1 MNRPTKETNVNK
13 PNVLIMTDK
22 FAEVSREPI
31 EILINAGMRVH
42 EHGYNTAGSISD
54 DKFCELIQG
63 MDVLVV
69 TGSFPVS
76 RRVIESADRLKM
88 IAIRSS
94 GFDGTDLDAA
104 GENGI
109 VVTHNPGANADSVA
123 DTAIGLMLA
132 VLKKIARLDRMIRQ
146 GGWERERTL
155 DMNGKC
161 LGIIGLGR
169 IGKRVVKRAQG
180 FDMKIIANDI
190 IVYKDFSEAHGI
202 EMISKDELLQQAD
215 ILTIHT
221 PLDDS
226 TRCMIDERRLRR
238 MKDSAIVINTARGPI
253 VDENALYKALSLGW
267 IGGAGLDVHA
277 TEPPGLRALVELENV
292 VSTCHIAG
300 LSDDASYSMAMQTIE
315 KIVACLSGRIPTDVL
330 TPGVTLPLKGVLPV
344 L

>member
-1 MNRPTKETNVNK
+1 VNK

-54 DKFCELIQG
+54 DKFCELIRG

-76 RRVIESADRLKM
+76 RRVIESADCLKM

-123 DTAIGLMLA
+123 DTTIGLILA
-132 VLKKIARLDRMIRQ
+132 VLKKIAKLDRMIRH

-169 IGKRVVKRAQG
+169 IGKLVVKRAQG

-190 IVYKDFSEAHGI
+190 IEYKDFLETHGI
-202 EMISKDELLQQAD
+202 EMVSKDKIMRQVD

-226 TRCMIDERRLRR
+226 TRGMIDERRLRR
-238 MKDSAIVINTARGPI
+238 MKDTAIVINTARGPI

-277 TEPPGLRALVELENV
+277 TEPPQLRALVELENV

-300 LSDDASYSMAMQTIE
+300 VSDDASYAMAAQTVE
-315 KIVACLSGRIPTDVL
+315 KILACLSGRIPTDVL
-330 TPGVTLPLKGVLPV
+330 TAR
-344 L
+344 

>member
-1 MNRPTKETNVNK
+1 MNK

-54 DKFCELIQG
+54 DKFCELIRG
-63 MDVLVV
+63 MDILVV

-76 RRVIESADRLKM
+76 RLVIESADCLKM

-104 GENGI
+104 WENGI

-123 DTAIGLMLA
+123 DTTIGLILA
-132 VLKKIARLDRMIRQ
+132 VLKKIAKLDRMIRH

-169 IGKRVVKRAQG
+169 IGKLVVKRAQG

-190 IVYKDFSEAHGI
+190 IKYKDFLETHGI
-202 EMISKDELLQQAD
+202 EMVSKDEIMRQAD

-226 TRCMIDERRLRR
+226 TRGMIDERRLRR
-238 MKDSAIVINTARGPI
+238 MTDTAIVINTARGPI

-277 TEPPGLRALVELENV
+277 TEPPRLRALIELENV

-300 LSDDASYSMAMQTIE
+300 LSDDASYAMAMQTIE
-315 KIVACLSGRIPTDVL
+315 KILDWLSGRIPTDVL
-330 TPGVTLPLKGVLPV
+330 TPGEPQSHST
-344 L
+344 

>member
-1 MNRPTKETNVNK
+1 VNK
-13 PNVLIMTDK
+13 PNILIMTDK
-22 FAEVSREPI
+22 FAEVSKEPI

-76 RRVIESADRLKM
+76 RRVIESADCLKM

-123 DTAIGLMLA
+123 DTTIGLILA
-132 VLKKIARLDRMIRQ
+132 VLKKIAKLDRMIRH

-169 IGKRVVKRAQG
+169 IGKLVVKRAQG

-190 IVYKDFSEAHGI
+190 IKYKDFLETHGI
-202 EMISKDELLQQAD
+202 EMVSKDEIMRQAD

-226 TRCMIDERRLRR
+226 TRGMIDERRLRR
-238 MKDSAIVINTARGPI
+238 MKDTAIVINTARGPI

-277 TEPPGLRALVELENV
+277 TEPPQLRALVELENV

-300 LSDDASYSMAMQTIE
+300 LSDDASYAMAAQTVE
-315 KIVACLSGRIPTDVL
+315 KILACLSGRIPTDVL
-330 TPGVTLPLKGVLPV
+330 TPR
-344 L
+344 

>member
-1 MNRPTKETNVNK
+1 VNK
-13 PNVLIMTDK
+13 PNILIMTDK
-22 FAEVSREPI
+22 FAEVSKEPI

-76 RRVIESADRLKM
+76 RRVIESADCLKM

-123 DTAIGLMLA
+123 DTTIGLILA
-132 VLKKIARLDRMIRQ
+132 VLKKIAKLDRMIRH

-169 IGKRVVKRAQG
+169 IGKLVVKRAQG

-190 IVYKDFSEAHGI
+190 IKYKDFLETHGI
-202 EMISKDELLQQAD
+202 EMVSKDEIIRQAD

-226 TRCMIDERRLRR
+226 TRGMIDERRLRR
-238 MKDSAIVINTARGPI
+238 MKDTAIVINTARGPI

-277 TEPPGLRALVELENV
+277 TEPPQLRALVELENV

-300 LSDDASYSMAMQTIE
+300 LSDDASYAMAAQTVE
-315 KIVACLSGRIPTDVL
+315 KILACLSGRIPTDVL
-330 TPGVTLPLKGVLPV
+330 TPR
-344 L
+344 

>member
-1 MNRPTKETNVNK
+1 MNK
-13 PNVLIMTDK
+13 PNILIMTDK
-22 FAEVSREPI
+22 FAEVSKEPI

-76 RRVIESADRLKM
+76 RRVIESADCLKM

-123 DTAIGLMLA
+123 DTTIGLILA
-132 VLKKIARLDRMIRQ
+132 VLKKIAKLDRMIRH

-169 IGKRVVKRAQG
+169 IGKLVVKRAQG

-190 IVYKDFSEAHGI
+190 IKYKDFLETHGI
-202 EMISKDELLQQAD
+202 EMVSKDEIMRQAD

-226 TRCMIDERRLRR
+226 TRGMIDERRLRR
-238 MKDSAIVINTARGPI
+238 MKDTAIVINTARGPI

-277 TEPPGLRALVELENV
+277 TEPPQLRALVELENV

-300 LSDDASYSMAMQTIE
+300 LSDDASYAMAAQTVE
-315 KIVACLSGRIPTDVL
+315 KILACLSGRIPTDVL
-330 TPGVTLPLKGVLPV
+330 TPR
-344 L
+344 

>member
-1 MNRPTKETNVNK
+1 MNK
-13 PNVLIMTDK
+13 PNILIMTDK
-22 FAEVSREPI
+22 FAEVSKEPI

-76 RRVIESADRLKM
+76 RRVIESADCLKM

-123 DTAIGLMLA
+123 DTTIGLILA
-132 VLKKIARLDRMIRQ
+132 VLKKIAKLDRMIRH

-169 IGKRVVKRAQG
+169 IGKLVVKRAQG
-180 FDMKIIANDI
+180 FDMKIIANEI
-190 IVYKDFSEAHGI
+190 IKYKDFLETHGI
-202 EMISKDELLQQAD
+202 EMVSKDEIMRQAD

-226 TRCMIDERRLRR
+226 TRGMIDERRLRR
-238 MKDSAIVINTARGPI
+238 MKDTAIVINTARGPI

-277 TEPPGLRALVELENV
+277 TEPPQLRALVELENV

-300 LSDDASYSMAMQTIE
+300 LSDDASYAMAAQTVE
-315 KIVACLSGRIPTDVL
+315 KILACLSGRIPTDVL
-330 TPGVTLPLKGVLPV
+330 TPR
-344 L
+344 

>member
-1 MNRPTKETNVNK
+1 MNK

-76 RRVIESADRLKM
+76 RRVIESADCLKM

-123 DTAIGLMLA
+123 DTTIGLILA
-132 VLKKIARLDRMIRQ
+132 VLKKIAKLDRMIRH

-169 IGKRVVKRAQG
+169 IGKLVVKRAQG

-190 IVYKDFSEAHGI
+190 IKYKDFLETHGI
-202 EMISKDELLQQAD
+202 EMVSKDEIMRQAD

-226 TRCMIDERRLRR
+226 TRGMIDERRLRR
-238 MKDSAIVINTARGPI
+238 MKDTAIVINTARGPI

-277 TEPPGLRALVELENV
+277 TEPPQLRALVELENV

-300 LSDDASYSMAMQTIE
+300 LSDDASYAMAAQTVE
-315 KIVACLSGRIPTDVL
+315 KILACLSGRIPTDVL
-330 TPGVTLPLKGVLPV
+330 TPR
-344 L
+344 

>member
-1 MNRPTKETNVNK
+1 MDK

-22 FAEVSREPI
+22 FAEVSRVPI
-31 EILINAGMRVH
+31 EMLVDAGLLVH
-42 EHGYNTAGSISD
+42 EHSYNTAGSITD
-54 DKFCELIQG
+54 EKFCKLIQG

-76 RRVIESADRLKM
+76 RRVIESTDCLKM

-104 GENGI
+104 GENGV

-123 DTAIGLMLA
+123 DTTIGLMLA
-132 VLKKIARLDRMIRQ
+132 VLKKIAKLDRKIRC

-155 DMNGKC
+155 DMHGKI

-190 IVYKDFSEAHGI
+190 REYKDFSEANGI
-202 EMISKDELLQQAD
+202 EMVSKEEILRRAD
-215 ILTIHT
+215 IITLHT

-226 TRCMIDERRLRR
+226 TRDMIDEKRLRL
-238 MKDSAIVINTARGPI
+238 MKDSAIIINTARGAI
-253 VDENALYKALSLGW
+253 IDENALYKALSLDL
-267 IGGAGLDVHA
+267 IGGAGLDVHV
-277 TEPPGLRALVELENV
+277 TEPPRHRALIELDNM

-300 LSDDASYSMAMQTIE
+300 CSDDASYVMATQTVE
-315 KIVACLSGRIPTDVL
+315 KIITCLRGQIPPDVL
-330 TPGVTLPLKGVLPV
+330 TAGVTLPLKAVIPVLP
-344 L
+344 